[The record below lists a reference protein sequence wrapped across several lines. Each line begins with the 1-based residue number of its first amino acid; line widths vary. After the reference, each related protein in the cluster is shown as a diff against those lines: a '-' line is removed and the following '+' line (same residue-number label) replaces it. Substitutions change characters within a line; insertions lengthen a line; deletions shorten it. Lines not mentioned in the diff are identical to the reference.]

1 MRSVPFDTAIRRAGP
16 ADLAPLAGLVERC
29 SRDTIYRRFHGAA
42 ERPIRRE
49 LGRIAAPTA
58 THRSWVAVGADGEV
72 HGTATLAWSR
82 AGTVEAAFLV
92 EDACFRRGIGR
103 ALFAA
108 LAAEAARA
116 GAPAVVATVQADND
130 RAVRFLRSVT
140 GGVRPQYVGGAE
152 LEVTVPVAPVA
163 SERPRRTVAPTT
175 PPTMAPSTPT
185 TAEAA

>member
-1 MRSVPFDTAIRRAGP
+1 M
-16 ADLAPLAGLVERC
+16 
-29 SRDTIYRRFHGAA
+29 
-42 ERPIRRE
+42 
-49 LGRIAAPTA
+49 
-58 THRSWVAVGADGEV
+58 AVGADDEV

-92 EDACFRRGIGR
+92 EDAWFRRGIGR

-116 GAPAVVATVQADND
+116 GARAVVATVQADND

-140 GGVRPQYVGGAE
+140 GGVRPRYVGGAE
-152 LEVTVPVAPVA
+152 LEVMVPVAPVA
-163 SERPRRTVAPTT
+163 YERPRRAVAPTT
-175 PPTMAPSTPT
+175 PPTMPPTMPPTAAPTAPTTAASTAPT